1 MNIIGVDDK
10 YEKILCCAMR
20 YALGRRTYLTMEVID
35 YIKKVLPA
43 LSLDTLMMMQQD
55 IENQHDFGDELYEMR
70 WMMLYGNIV
79 TEIQK
84 KYAGK
89 RKEQP

>member
-1 MNIIGVDDK
+1 
-10 YEKILCCAMR
+10 
-20 YALGRRTYLTMEVID
+20 MEVID

-70 WMMLYGNIV
+70 LDDVVRQY
-79 TEIQK
+79 
-84 KYAGK
+84 
-89 RKEQP
+89 RH

>member
-10 YEKILCCAMR
+10 YEKILWCAMR

-43 LSLDTLMMMQQD
+43 LSLDTLMMMQPD

-70 WMMLYGNIV
+70 WMMLYVDILN
-79 TEIQK
+79 EIKK
-84 KYAGK
+84 KYACEM
-89 RKEQP
+89 RE